1 MSFIHPPLPLQGELV
16 TLSRFEPSL
25 VDERYL
31 GWLNDAE
38 VLRFS
43 NQRFRTHNRDNCLAY
58 LKSFEG
64 SDNLFLS
71 VRRKDDALPIGTMTA
86 YFSIAHGTVDIGIM
100 IGERKVWGRGYG
112 QDAWNTL
119 QHALSNLDGIRKI
132 TAGTLA
138 SNSGMLNLM
147 QRSGMHLEA
156 VRKEQELVDG
166 VPTDIH
172 FYARFCHAE

>member
-1 MSFIHPPLPLQGELV
+1 MSVTTPLPLHGELV

-25 VDERYL
+25 VDARYL

-38 VLRFS
+38 VVRFS
-43 NQRFRTHNRDNCLAY
+43 NQRFRTHNLDSSLAY
-58 LKSFEG
+58 LESFEG

-71 VRRKDDALPIGTMTA
+71 VRRKGDALPVGTMTA
-86 YFSIAHGTVDIGIM
+86 YISIAHGTVDIGIM
-100 IGERKVWGRGYG
+100 IGERNVWGRGYG

-119 QHALSNLDGIRKI
+119 QHALLNLEGIRKI

-138 SNSGMLNLM
+138 INGGMLTLM

-156 VRKEQELVDG
+156 VREAQELVDG

-172 FYARFCHAE
+172 YYARFSHAE